1 MPAFIV
7 NMIVTIIVNY
17 FVTPET
23 LKKAMIALLKTL
35 QTALKA
41 GGYDDVAQIVGTLV
55 AWLESAVAEPIIAQM
70 AGDLEADPEF
80 ASSISDAVRGM
91 K

>member
-7 NMIVTIIVNY
+7 NMIVTIIINY

-23 LKKAMIALLKTL
+23 LKKALIALLKTL
-35 QTALKA
+35 QASLKA
-41 GGYDDVAQIVGTLV
+41 RGYDDVAQIVGTLV
-55 AWLESAVAEPIIAQM
+55 AWLESEAAESVIAQM

-80 ASSISDAVRGM
+80 ASSVSDAVRGM